1 MIDMA
6 RLTEIQNDLQK
17 SKTDSEIQISLTAR
31 AAGIT
36 VMPNPMVEPG
46 KPLLLVHPD
55 TWAALAEA
63 GHVKPS

>member
-1 MIDMA
+1 MIDLA

-17 SKTDSEIQISLTAR
+17 SKTDSEIQISLAAR

-36 VMPNPMVEPG
+36 VIPSNRLFGEKPVLMVS
-46 KPLLLVHPD
+46 PD